1 MKRKDMTELNFNIY
15 IQAER
20 FAREIF
26 ETINDGSFEN
36 ETFERIFNAST
47 DTWVCNNYLNQIY
60 KKTEDIL
67 KKEYDLDMN
76 ELEEKISKNI

>member
-1 MKRKDMTELNFNIY
+1 MKRKDMTELDFNIY

-47 DTWVCNNYLNQIY
+47 DAWVCNNYLNQIY

-76 ELEEKISKNI
+76 ELEEKLNKNI